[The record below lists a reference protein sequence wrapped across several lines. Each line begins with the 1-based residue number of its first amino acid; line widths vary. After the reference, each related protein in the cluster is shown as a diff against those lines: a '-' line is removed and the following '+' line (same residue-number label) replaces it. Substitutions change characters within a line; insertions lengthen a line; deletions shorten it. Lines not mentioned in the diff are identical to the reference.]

1 MSEHRARPAY
11 LTQCFFQSEV
21 SLHYQKADPSIKFQ
35 KKTTSRCYRLPNR
48 SVFFLPSEMHSS
60 VKPIFSVTNYKLKL
74 EKVWVWKRCF
84 AWVRNFG
91 EALTNDA
98 KHLFHTS
105 LLPTAAVPAQFR
117 IRSISLSAVAE
128 WKEADKLLFTCKHDT
143 EFACSFRTACCFVKF
158 INFWLLYLRC
168 LR

>member
-1 MSEHRARPAY
+1 
-11 LTQCFFQSEV
+11 
-21 SLHYQKADPSIKFQ
+21 
-35 KKTTSRCYRLPNR
+35 
-48 SVFFLPSEMHSS
+48 MHSS

-74 EKVWVWKRCF
+74 AKVWVWKRCF

-105 LLPTAAVPAQFR
+105 LLSISAVPAQFR
-117 IRSISLSAVAE
+117 MCSISLSAVAE

-143 EFACSFRTACCFVKF
+143 EFACSFRTACCFVIF
-158 INFWLLYLRC
+158 LSFFSEVVISATFWLCMFFALSHTCDNQHDNRCHIWQHIINLR
-168 LR
+168 R

>member
-1 MSEHRARPAY
+1 
-11 LTQCFFQSEV
+11 
-21 SLHYQKADPSIKFQ
+21 
-35 KKTTSRCYRLPNR
+35 
-48 SVFFLPSEMHSS
+48 MHSS

-74 EKVWVWKRCF
+74 AKVWVWKRCF

-105 LLPTAAVPAQFR
+105 LLRIFAVPAQFR
-117 IRSISLSAVAE
+117 MCFISLSAVAE
-128 WKEADKLLFTCKHDT
+128 WKETDKLLFTCKHDT

-158 INFWLLYLRC
+158 IYSFLMVWAWVGWFFWKAVWTILRRQLLQLELRTR
-168 LR
+168 LRLIPIYWRRCKRLEG